1 MGVFEYRLSSRN
13 DRINV
18 DDYRRLARRRLP
30 KMVWSFIEGGAD
42 DEVTLRDN
50 VASFSRWSLKPRVL
64 AGAVKAD
71 TGTTVAGVPISSP
84 VLLGPTGFSG
94 LTHWRGDLA
103 VARAAENLGTRSI
116 LSTSSS
122 WSIEEVAAGTREDHF
137 FQLYPRGSDLTRSL
151 LQRAEDAGFRAMFVT
166 VDVPVLGNRESEQRM
181 GMGVPPI
188 LTPKRALNVAR
199 HPRWLSNVL
208 IHQRV
213 SGRNLVGQKG
223 MRAAMKA
230 IDAQNEMM
238 TQASLDW
245 DDVSWIRDRW
255 KGPLFLKGVLSAEDA
270 ARAVRLGFDGVVVSN
285 HGGRQLDC
293 APASLAMLPE
303 VVAAVGGRA
312 EVLLDGGVRRGTD
325 VAKALALGARA
336 VLVSRPYLYGLAVGG
351 QGGVEGVLDI
361 LDAELRRTLTLIGA
375 QTVNELDRSWL
386 IERSGRGGGSL

>member
-18 DDYRRLARRRLP
+18 EDYRRLARRRLP

-50 VASFSRWSLKPRVL
+50 VASFSRWALKPRVL

-181 GMGVPPI
+181 GMGVPPV

-245 DDVSWIRDRW
+245 DDVAWIRDRW

-336 VLVSRPYLYGLAVGG
+336 VLISRPYLYGLAVGG

-386 IERSGRGGGSL
+386 TERLGCGGGSL